1 LREISATKFRNGFC
15 LNRSETSDIAGV
27 VQNVKRGGQIEM
39 ENQIHETIEQEA
51 KDNST
56 LLTNRVFTDAYA
68 LQIAEQV
75 LTNIERVQLKVPH
88 KSYVAKK
95 ISALLGEYKAGQTE
109 ETGESL
115 QLEFRILQELH
126 FWRSTLSRRDE
137 AVKTFHLR
145 RFYDENASSVTAQ
158 MLAALGC
165 FYRSLMPSFEVR
177 SKYDF
182 VVTQLFSIKLTD
194 EPRYVRVG
202 GEELIERLQRY
213 NVLWTGI
220 EIDWADK
227 KTRRMREE
235 AIAIFD
241 ALRAEV
247 GGYHRLEDLLK
258 SNFFNRVRRH
268 KQYLGETFFAPE
280 VTAASIQCNVAVG
293 NKFSQLVSE
302 ENDSFRNSLES
313 EHGGVDVLN
322 LVLEENPAHSINLL
336 KQINPDYQ
344 LLAED
349 EDFESAAVSKTISE
363 IQNLSAN
370 TDPPE
375 SEFENT
381 EPTDIADEAK
391 PDFLFQNIDE
401 QTDFEVDENKKLGE
415 LPKAENV
422 SVDENQ
428 SSETLSEKSELQV
441 AGNVNFLRVLSE
453 IGKRKPAENLL
464 RDYLNSSQ
472 SAEVSTFDFS
482 IYLNNIEET
491 PQSENDLKRRALRLI
506 FVAEDYQRRLQNSSK
521 SVPSAEEIKS
531 LKNEIQTVINDL
543 RETGSN
549 LTGENRQERSP
560 ALLTAVNNLFEA
572 RLRLISASTEI
583 PDSQNKT
590 NKHNESGAEKANK
603 NQNFKETIVNPK
615 TLETKHGESSK
626 INRGL
631 VAITTLIVL
640 FGVSYYFFPSESEPA
655 GVQRV
660 ETSGVRDVN
669 VKSLPGGEHLLVA
682 RISNN
687 TLIGVVSDAWQN
699 ELIEN
704 KRAVLQSLLG
714 QGTQYHYKTVLLF
727 NSKGEIIGNATEREI
742 RAK

>member
-1 LREISATKFRNGFC
+1 
-15 LNRSETSDIAGV
+15 
-27 VQNVKRGGQIEM
+27 M
-39 ENQIHETIEQEA
+39 ENQINEIIEQEA
-51 KDNST
+51 RDNSS
-56 LLTNRVFTDAYA
+56 LLTNRVFTDSYA

-88 KSYVAKK
+88 KSYDVKK
-95 ISALLGEYKAGQTE
+95 IGALLSEYKAGLME

-115 QLEFRILQELH
+115 QLEFRVLQELH
-126 FWRSTLSRRDE
+126 FWRSTLARRDE

-145 RFYDENASSVTAQ
+145 RFYDEKASSVTAE

-182 VVTQLFSIKLTD
+182 VITQLFSTKLTD

-202 GEELIERLQRY
+202 GDELIERLQRY

-220 EIDWADK
+220 EIDWADQ

-247 GGYHRLEDLLK
+247 GGYNRLEDLLK

-268 KQYLGETFFAPE
+268 KQYLGETFFASE

-293 NKFSQLVSE
+293 NKFSHLVSE
-302 ENDSFRNSLES
+302 ENDNFRNSLES

-336 KQINPDYQ
+336 KQINPYYQ
-344 LLAED
+344 FSGKD
-349 EDFESAAVSKTISE
+349 GDFESAAVSKTISE
-363 IQNLSAN
+363 TQHLPAN
-370 TDPPE
+370 TDSPE

-391 PDFLFQNIDE
+391 PDFPFQNFDKQIE
-401 QTDFEVDENKKLGE
+401 FEVDESEKPGKLT
-415 LPKAENV
+415 KAENG

-428 SSETLSEKSELQV
+428 SSETLSEKSELRV
-441 AGNVNFLRVLSE
+441 AGNANFLRVLSE
-453 IGKRKPAENLL
+453 ISKREPAENVL
-464 RDYLNSSQ
+464 REYLSS
-472 SAEVSTFDFS
+472 SRSPEVSSFDFS
-482 IYLNNIEET
+482 IYLNDIEEIT
-491 PQSENDLKRRALRLI
+491 QSETDLKRRALRLI
-506 FVAEDYQRRLQNSSK
+506 FVAEDYQRRLQNGSQSA
-521 SVPSAEEIKS
+521 PAAEEIKS
-531 LKNEIQTVINDL
+531 LKNEIQTVISDL
-543 RETGSN
+543 RETGSSLN
-549 LTGENRQERSP
+549 GENRKDRAT

-572 RLRLISASTEI
+572 RLRLISAPAEI

-590 NKHNESGAEKANK
+590 NKHNDSSAENANK
-603 NQNFKETIVNPK
+603 NQNFKKTIDNPK
-615 TLETKHGESSK
+615 ALETKHGKSSRV
-626 INRGL
+626 NRGL
-631 VAITTLIVL
+631 VAITILIVL
-640 FGVSYYFFPSESEPA
+640 FGVGYYFFPLGNESVE
-655 GVQRV
+655 GQKV
-660 ETSGVRDVN
+660 ETSGVKDVN
-669 VKSLPGGEHLLVA
+669 VKSLRGGEQLIVA

-687 TLIGVVSDAWQN
+687 TLIGVVSDAWQK
-699 ELIEN
+699 EIIEK

-727 NSKGEIIGNATEREI
+727 NSKGEIIGNATEGEI